1 MVRRAVF
8 AVLAALATPAVAT
21 DISPSAA
28 LLAPHRAVYEL
39 TLAPSRLMPDKNLLA
54 SATGRI
60 VSEFTGNACD
70 GWINNLSI
78 AVALRAREG
87 GASSYEMRLSS
98 FESAEADR
106 YRFITRMLLGER
118 VLDETNG
125 TARRGPDGAVH
136 VELTRPASRSTDL
149 PPGTLFHTQYVLTML
164 DAARTG
170 RTRVE
175 GKLFDGGGAG
185 DTAFTT
191 TVEIGE
197 AIAEAVTQGPTAI
210 EAFRGLRRW
219 PMTVTYLLQFAD
231 GRPPMPVY
239 QASGEVYENGV
250 ARTLVQDYGWS
261 ALRGELVS
269 LDMLPA
275 SPCPER

>member
-1 MVRRAVF
+1 MIARAA
-8 AVLAALATPAVAT
+8 AVALALAAAPA
-21 DISPSAA
+21 SAA
-28 LLAPHRAVYEL
+28 EIAHVPLAPHRAVYDL
-39 TLAPSRLMPDKNLLA
+39 TLVPSRLMPDKTLLA

-60 VSEFTGNACD
+60 VSEFTGSACD

-78 AVALRAREG
+78 AVTLRAREG
-87 GASSYEMRLSS
+87 GTSSYEMRLSS

-106 YRFITRMLLGER
+106 YRFISRTLLGER

-136 VELTRPASRSTDL
+136 VELTHPASRSTDL
-149 PPGTLFHTQYVLTML
+149 PPGILFHTQYVLAML

-170 RTRVE
+170 RTHVE
-175 GKLFDGGGAG
+175 GELFDEGGAG
-185 DTAFTT
+185 DTAFAT

-197 AIAEAVTQGPTAI
+197 AITEAVTEGPTAI

-219 PMTVTYLLQFAD
+219 PMTVTYLLQFGD
-231 GRPPMPVY
+231 GRPPVPVY

-250 ARTLVQDYGWS
+250 ARTLVQNYGWS
-261 ALRGELVS
+261 ALRGDLVS